1 MLTQDKIKL
10 VAYILVLAG
19 AINWL
24 GVGLQGVDYVASLTG
39 GYSKYIYIT
48 VGVAGLFLAV
58 VTALEIKKQWEE
70 SKDLTV

>member
-1 MLTQDKIKL
+1 MLSQDKIKL

-24 GVGLQGVDYVASLTG
+24 GVGLQGVDYVASLAG

-48 VGVAGLFLAV
+48 VGVAGLFLAA
-58 VTALEIKKQWEE
+58 VTALELKKQWEE